1 MDAWKQSAY
10 MTPAG
15 TDLAGRTEWTL
26 RRAGGA
32 MLVTSATTSLAFL
45 TNLVN
50 NVVVLQVKP
59 RAGPPHDLIARV
71 LKRTRMV
78 AFNTM
83 VLQLFGLFMALMVM
97 FDFIYTIVWFPA
109 VVATYDRYL
118 AHRPGACARCACRRQ
133 PVATVEQLVPAGRE
147 ESVHKAVAA
156 PRGGGSGAA
165 VAPAPRWLE
174 RAFRD
179 RVAGFVVD
187 HRVPLAVACLA
198 TCVPAVGL
206 APPHDSDPQKL
217 SLGPPRNI
225 HYGYS

>member
-1 MDAWKQSAY
+1 
-10 MTPAG
+10 
-15 TDLAGRTEWTL
+15 
-26 RRAGGA
+26 

-50 NVVVLQVKP
+50 NVVVLQVNKP

-147 ESVHKAVAA
+147 ESAHKA
-156 PRGGGSGAA
+156 AA

-187 HRVPLAVACLA
+187 HRVPLAAACLA
-198 TCVPAVGL
+198 TCVPAVVL
-206 APPHDSDPQKL
+206 APPRDSDPQKL
-217 SLGPPRNI
+217 SLGPQKYSLWIFLTSTENI
-225 HYGYS
+225 P